1 MVFFKHFPKQKV
13 IKFYN
18 AIPKYILEELNTDTD
33 IHGNTG
39 TYLFFVK
46 VKGS

>member
-1 MVFFKHFPKQKV
+1 M

-18 AIPKYILEELNTDTD
+18 AIPIYILEELNTDTD

-39 TYLFFVK
+39 TYWFFL
-46 VKGS
+46 